1 MPELY
6 EKVCRSVNDQIGPDG
21 TEIKKKKEKERD
33 EFLDKRKEFRK
44 AEDKIKEGEIIHG
57 KDSKEYRKRKRAYEK
72 KKKELEKVE
81 EKYRKESFKRTMKF
95 IDMDFEYEEIL
106 TFAVFIALVTF
117 ISSLIAVVFFY
128 TFFEI
133 SLIQIMLFGI
143 PVLTVFPAVAM
154 FVTAYYPELVEKRM
168 KADCI
173 GEIPETIN
181 FMSMSMR
188 INPSLHRAVV
198 FAAENTKEP
207 ISSGLKKISW
217 DVYMR
222 EKVSLE
228 ESFLDF
234 AVEWGE
240 WNENLKR
247 SLYAI
252 RSAMLEKTNEGFRNA
267 LKRANDI
274 VIEGTKQEVEDF
286 TNSLQTPTTVLF
298 AVGILLPLIV
308 GAMLPMAA
316 LGGLDITGM
325 TGEGTEYTS
334 PVTLPIVV
342 FLMNVV
348 FPLTAFLYSYHIIG
362 KRPGMRRPVDV
373 QKNGK
378 KSIHLLISSVLL
390 VGIGLVISFFYTT
403 LEFSMPLP
411 FFFLLVVPISYYCIA
426 TSYKEKKERERISKM
441 EEQFPDALFQLGS
454 RIAEGTSL
462 EKALITA
469 SKSLKDTEVSDLF
482 KEISSSLKITRLS
495 LEETLFGDKGVL
507 LDHPSK
513 TIKTAMKTVIKI
525 SEKDPEKAGKTIMK
539 VANYKQDLQDMD
551 NELKNMLSKSVEMM
565 KGTTLIFAPVT
576 MGIISSLYFM
586 LEDVFT
592 NLGGVDMISPIAFSA
607 VIGIYLIM
615 MGIVI
620 TYFTKGIEN
629 SLDAVEFKYTIGQTI
644 LISITI
650 YSISLIFGRMMI
662 VGM

>member
-1 MPELY
+1 MPDLY
-6 EKVCRSVNDQIGPDG
+6 EKACRKVNARIGPDG
-21 TEIKKKKEKERD
+21 DEIKKRRIKKKD
-33 EFLDKRKEFRK
+33 EFLDKRKEFRRS
-44 AEDKIKEGEIIHG
+44 EDQLKEEEIIHG
-57 KDSKEYRKRKRAYEK
+57 QDSKEYKKRKKDHDK
-72 KKKELEKVE
+72 KKEELEKVE
-81 EKYRKESFKRTMKF
+81 EKYKKESFKRTMKF
-95 IDMDFEYEEIL
+95 IDMDFKYEEIL
-106 TFAVFIALVTF
+106 TFSIFTASLTF
-117 ISSLIAVVFFY
+117 IFSLISVVGLL
-128 TFFEI
+128 TFLDFP
-133 SLIQIMLFGI
+133 LFQIVIFGVPI
-143 PVLTVFPAVAM
+143 LTIFPAIAM
-154 FVTAYYPELVEKRM
+154 FITAYYPELVEKRM

-181 FMSMSMR
+181 FMTMSMR

-222 EKVSLE
+222 EQESLE

-234 AVEWGE
+234 AMEWGE

-252 RSAMLEKTNEGFRNA
+252 RSSMLEKTDEGFRTA
-267 LKRANDI
+267 LMRANDI

-286 TNSLQTPTTVLF
+286 TNSLQTPTTILF
-298 AVGILLPLIV
+298 AIGVLLPLIV

-325 TGEGTEYTS
+325 TDGGTDYTS
-334 PVTLPIVV
+334 PVTLPLVV

-348 FPLTAFLYSYHIIG
+348 FPLAAFLYSYHIIG
-362 KRPGMRRPVDV
+362 KRPGMKRPVDV
-373 QKNGK
+373 QKNEK
-378 KSIHLLISSVLL
+378 KSFHILISITIL
-390 VGIGLVISFFYTT
+390 VGIGLVISLFYA
-403 LEFSMPLP
+403 LLRSFMPLP
-411 FFFLLVVPISYYCIA
+411 FFFLIIVPISYYCLA
-426 TSYKEKKERERISKM
+426 TSHKEKEERERISKM

-462 EKALITA
+462 EKALVTT
-469 SKSLKDTEVSDLF
+469 SKSLKDTEVSELF
-482 KEISSSLKITRLS
+482 DDISSSLKITRLS
-495 LEETLFGDKGVL
+495 IEETLFGDKGIL

-525 SEKDPEKAGKTIMK
+525 SEKDPEEAGKTIMK
-539 VANYKQDLQDMD
+539 VANYKQDLQEMD

-565 KGTTLIFAPVT
+565 KGTNLIFAPVT

-592 NLGGVDMISPIAFSA
+592 NLGGVDLISPVAFSA
-607 VIGIYLIM
+607 VIGVYLIL

-629 SLDAVEFKYTIGQTI
+629 SLDAVEFKYSFGKTI
-644 LISITI
+644 LISITV
-650 YSISLIFGRMMI
+650 YSISLIFGKMMI
-662 VGM
+662 LNM

>member
-6 EKVCRSVNDQIGPDG
+6 EKVCRTVNDQIGPDG
-21 TEIKKKKEKERD
+21 TEIKKKKEKGRN
-33 EFLDKRKEFRK
+33 EFLDKRKEFK
-44 AEDKIKEGEIIHG
+44 KTEDKIKEAEITHG
-57 KDSKEYRKRKRAYEK
+57 KDSKEYRKRKRAYDK
-72 KKKELEKVE
+72 KRKELEKVE

-95 IDMDFEYEEIL
+95 INMDFEYQEIL

-128 TFFEI
+128 TFFET

-143 PVLTVFPAVAM
+143 PTLTVFPAVAM
-154 FVTAYYPELVEKRM
+154 FATAYYPELVEKRM

-228 ESFLDF
+228 ESFLNF
-234 AVEWGE
+234 AIEWGE

-252 RSAMLEKTNEGFRNA
+252 RSAMLEKTNEGFKNA

-325 TGEGTEYTS
+325 TRGGTEYSS

-373 QKNGK
+373 QKNRK
-378 KSIHLLISSVLL
+378 KSIHILISTVLL
-390 VGIGLVISFFYTT
+390 VGIGLVISLFYTR

-495 LEETLFGDKGVL
+495 IEETLFGDKGVL

-592 NLGGVDMISPIAFSA
+592 NLGGVDMISPVAFSA
-607 VIGIYLIM
+607 VIGVYLIM
-615 MGIVI
+615 MGVVI

-650 YSISLIFGRMMI
+650 YSISLIFGKMMI

>member
-6 EKVCRSVNDQIGPDG
+6 KKVCRSINDQIGPDG
-21 TEIKKKKEKERD
+21 IEIKKKKEKERE

-44 AEDKIKEGEIIHG
+44 AEDKIKEAEIIHG
-57 KDSKEYRKRKRAYEK
+57 KDSKKYRKRKRSYDK

-81 EKYRKESFKRTMKF
+81 EKYKKESFKRTMKF
-95 IDMDFEYEEIL
+95 INMDFEYEEIL
-106 TFAVFIALVTF
+106 TFAVFIALLTF

-128 TFFEI
+128 TFLELSF
-133 SLIQIMLFGI
+133 IQIMLFGI
-143 PVLTVFPAVAM
+143 PVLTIFPAVAM
-154 FVTAYYPELVEKRM
+154 VVTAYYPELVEKRM

-222 EKVSLE
+222 EQVSLE
-228 ESFLDF
+228 ESFLNF
-234 AVEWGE
+234 AIEWGE

-267 LKRANDI
+267 LKRANNI

-325 TGEGTEYTS
+325 TGGGAEYTS

-348 FPLTAFLYSYHIIG
+348 FPLSAFLYSYHIIG

-373 QKNGK
+373 QKNRS
-378 KSIHLLISSVLL
+378 KSIHILISAVLL
-390 VGIGLVISFFYTT
+390 VGIGLVISLFYTS

-411 FFFLLVVPISYYCIA
+411 FFFLLIVPISYYCIA

-469 SKSLKDTEVSDLF
+469 SKSLRDTEVSKLF

-495 LEETLFGDKGVL
+495 IEETLFGNKGVL
-507 LDHPSK
+507 LNHPSK

-592 NLGGVDMISPIAFSA
+592 NLGGVDMISPVAFSA
-607 VIGIYLIM
+607 VIGVYLIM

-650 YSISLIFGRMMI
+650 YSISIIFGRMMI

>member
-6 EKVCRSVNDQIGPDG
+6 QKICRSVNKRIGPDR
-21 TEIKKKKEKERD
+21 TEMK
-33 EFLDKRKEFRK
+33 KRKEKKRNEFLEKRK
-44 AEDKIKEGEIIHG
+44 ELRRTEDQIKEAEIIHG
-57 KDSKEYRKRKRAYEK
+57 KDSKEYKKRKRLYDK
-72 KKKELEKVE
+72 NRKELEKVE
-81 EKYRKESFKRTMKF
+81 EKYKKENFKRTMKF
-95 IDMDFEYEEIL
+95 INMDFEYEEIL
-106 TFAVFIALVTF
+106 TFSVFNASMVFIFSLTSIFVFNTF
-117 ISSLIAVVFFY
+117 LDISIFQ
-128 TFFEI
+128 T
-133 SLIQIMLFGI
+133 IMFGI
-143 PVLTVFPAVAM
+143 PTVTIFPAIAM
-154 FVTAYYPELVEKRM
+154 FITAYYPELVEKRM

-181 FMSMSMR
+181 FMTMSMR
-188 INPSLHRAVV
+188 INPSLHRAVI
-198 FAAENTKEP
+198 FAAENAKEP
-207 ISSGLKKISW
+207 ITSGLKKISW

-222 EKVSLE
+222 EKTSLE

-234 AVEWGE
+234 AMEWGE

-252 RSAMLEKTNEGFRNA
+252 RSAMLEKTDEGFRNA
-267 LKRANDI
+267 LMRANDI

-286 TNSLQTPTTVLF
+286 TNSLQTPTTILF
-298 AVGILLPLIV
+298 AIGVLLPLIV

-325 TGEGTEYTS
+325 TVGGTEYTS

-342 FLMNVV
+342 FFMNLI

-362 KRPGMRRPVDV
+362 KRPGMKRPVDV
-373 QKNGK
+373 QKNRTHH
-378 KSIHLLISSVLL
+378 IYILISFILF
-390 VGIGLVISFFYTT
+390 VGIGLIISLFYNS
-403 LEFSMPLP
+403 LESLMPLP
-411 FFFLLVVPISYYCIA
+411 YFFLITVPLSYYCLI
-426 TSYKEKKERERISKM
+426 TSYKEKKERKRISKM

-462 EKALITA
+462 EKALVTT
-469 SKSLKDTEVSDLF
+469 SESLKDTEVSELF
-482 KEISSSLKITRLS
+482 DEISSSLKITRLS
-495 LEETLFGDKGVL
+495 IEETLFGDKGIL

-513 TIKTAMKTVIKI
+513 TIRTAMKTVIKI

-539 VANYKQDLQDMD
+539 VANYKQDLQEMD

-565 KGTTLIFAPVT
+565 KGTTLIFAPIT

-592 NLGGVDMISPIAFSA
+592 NLGGVDMISPVAFST

-629 SLDAVEFKYTIGQTI
+629 SLDSIEFKYTFGQTV

-650 YSISLIFGRMMI
+650 YSISLIFGKMMI

>member
-495 LEETLFGDKGVL
+495 IEETLFGDKGVL

-592 NLGGVDMISPIAFSA
+592 NLGGVDMISPVAFSA
-607 VIGIYLIM
+607 VIGVYLIM

-650 YSISLIFGRMMI
+650 YSISLIFGKMMI